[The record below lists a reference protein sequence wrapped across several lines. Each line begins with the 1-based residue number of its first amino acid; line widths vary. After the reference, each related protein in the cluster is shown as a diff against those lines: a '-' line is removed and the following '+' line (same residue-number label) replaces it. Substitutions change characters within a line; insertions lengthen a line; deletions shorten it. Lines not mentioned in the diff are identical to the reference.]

1 MYICFFWMLWFENT
15 QDFLV
20 YTSCF
25 LKICSVLFPLD
36 SAGEYDD
43 WSHIF
48 TVNWWLTAFFVVD
61 GAQVPLGFQ
70 FPFQSDIS
78 LKKFID
84 CGILGCVVGLN
95 LLEFGFVAPSP
106 GFRRSCRTVQA
117 DRRLVDTWAEAV
129 GWWWCFVCFVVP
141 KMYGCRRSHH
151 FKFIPPKN
159 RKPVKCSVKRPWLH
173 WPSAY
178 DRLQDAPRAAPRA
191 ERLLEEA
198 RTPWCTRWVCLLTR
212 WILILSFFG

>member
-1 MYICFFWMLWFENT
+1 MVWEHIRFFCIHK
-15 QDFLV
+15 
-20 YTSCF
+20 SCF

-36 SAGEYDD
+36 SAGQYDD
-43 WSHIF
+43 YSSHIF
-48 TVNWWLTAFFVVD
+48 LLSIDGWESSLLLMVHKSHLVSNSHSNQIFHWRNSLIVESLAAWLGWIFSNFDWW
-61 GAQVPLGFQ
+61 
-70 FPFQSDIS
+70 
-78 LKKFID
+78 
-84 CGILGCVVGLN
+84 
-95 LLEFGFVAPSP
+95 PSP

-141 KMYGCRRSHH
+141 KRYGCRRSHH
-151 FKFIPPKN
+151 FKFIPQKQTTGEML
-159 RKPVKCSVKRPWLH
+159 RKEVWLR

-212 WILILSFFG
+212 WILILGLLSFFG